1 MHGHTAATKRASCNF
16 FGSCWLCFNT
26 VSHIKTNTKIV
37 FSLVHSH
44 REGAQDSMRNWRSDT
59 VGVPVIISLR
69 NNYF

>member
-44 REGAQDSMRNWRSDT
+44 REGAQDSMRN
-59 VGVPVIISLR
+59 
-69 NNYF
+69 